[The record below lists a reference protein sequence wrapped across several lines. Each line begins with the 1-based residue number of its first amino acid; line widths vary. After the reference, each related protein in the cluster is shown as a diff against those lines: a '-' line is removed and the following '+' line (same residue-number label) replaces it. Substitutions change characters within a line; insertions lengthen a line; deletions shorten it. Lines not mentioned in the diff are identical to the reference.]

1 MLDVFNVWSFKT
13 ILEYKKWVIEMENLI
28 DPIFYAIID
37 RQTLKAIGVI
47 SYLRIDI
54 KIFNRS
60 WSFNFLKFT

>member
-1 MLDVFNVWSFKT
+1 
-13 ILEYKKWVIEMENLI
+13 MENLI

-60 WSFNFLKFT
+60 WSFKFLKFT